1 MTYREFINSKLLVK
15 TNNVLNVDKSEL
27 NDTLFDYQKDL
38 VVWAL
43 KLGKSAI
50 FADTGLGK
58 TFMQLEWARIIN
70 EKKNK
75 PILIVAPLA
84 VTSQTQEEALKLNL
98 HIKYVKEQSEC
109 INGINVTNYE
119 RLDKFESDY
128 FIGIVLDE
136 SSILKSFTGVY
147 KKLLIDNFRNTE
159 FKLACSAT
167 PAPND
172 YMELGNHSEF
182 LNVMNLTEMLSMFF
196 VHDGGDTSH
205 WRLKGHAVERFWEWV
220 SSWSAIIKNPSDLGY
235 DGQKHKLPE
244 LIENDIVIQSD
255 NYNYNNDMLFSMPA
269 NTLDER
275 RLAQKNSFN
284 DRIKKTVEIVKSNP
298 DEQWLIWCNYND
310 EANELKK
317 LLSESI
323 NVQGSDEPETK
334 AKNLLSF
341 GKGEIKYLITKPKI
355 ASFGLNW
362 QSCHNIIFCS
372 LNDSYEQY
380 YQSIRRCYRFGQK
393 NNVNVYR
400 VLSYDEINILDNI
413 ERKHNEF
420 QYMQKKMS
428 IYTKKYVRENLQ
440 VKFKEMDK
448 SYNPQIEIK
457 LPEWLVSEE

>member
-1 MTYREFINSKLLVK
+1 MEYLDFINSKLKVENHNALI
-15 TNNVLNVDKSEL
+15 VDKSEINEL
-27 NDTLFDYQKDL
+27 LFDYQKDL

-43 KLGKSAI
+43 RLGKCAI

-58 TFMQLEWARIIN
+58 TFMQLEWARIVN
-70 EKKNK
+70 EHTNK

-84 VTSQTQEEALKLNL
+84 VTSQTIDEALKLNIQ
-98 HIKYVKEQSEC
+98 IKYVKEQSEC
-109 INGINVTNYE
+109 INGINITNYE
-119 RLDKFESDY
+119 RLDKFDSNY
-128 FIGIVLDE
+128 FVGIILDE

-147 KKLLIDNFRNTE
+147 KKLLIDNYRNTQ

-205 WRLKGHAVERFWEWV
+205 WRLKGHAVEKFWEWV
-220 SSWSAIIKNPSDLGY
+220 SSWSAIVKNPSDLGY
-235 DGQKHKLPE
+235 DGEKHKLPE
-244 LIENDIVIQSD
+244 LIENNIIVQSED
-255 NYNYNNDMLFSMPA
+255 SYNDMLFSLPA

-275 RLAQKNSFN
+275 RLAQKNSF
-284 DRIKKTVEIVKSNP
+284 DKRIKATVELVKNNP

-310 EANELKK
+310 EANELHK
-317 LLSESI
+317 LLSESV

-334 AKNLLSF
+334 AKNLLAF
-341 GKGEIKYLITKPKI
+341 GKNEIKYLITKPKI

-362 QSCHNIIFCS
+362 QCCHNVIFCS

-380 YQSIRRCYRFGQK
+380 YQAIRRCYRFGQK
-393 NNVNVYR
+393 YKVNVYR
-400 VLSYDEINILDNI
+400 VLSDGEINILNNI

-420 QYMQKKMS
+420 EYMQKKMS

-440 VKFKEMDK
+440 VEFKEMDK
-448 SYNPQIEIK
+448 SYNPKIELK

>member
-1 MTYREFINSKLLVK
+1 MTYKEFIDSKLLAK
-15 TNNVLNVDKSEL
+15 TNNVLNIDESEL
-27 NDTLFDYQKDL
+27 NNTLFDYQKDL

-58 TFMQLEWARIIN
+58 TFMQLEWSRIIN

-75 PILIVAPLA
+75 PVLIVAPLA

-98 HIKYVKEQSEC
+98 HIKYVQEQSEC
-109 INGINVTNYE
+109 INGINITTYE

-136 SSILKSFTGVY
+136 SSILKSFSGVY
-147 KKLLIDNFRNTE
+147 KKLLIDNFKNTE

-235 DGQKHKLPE
+235 DGEKHKLPE
-244 LIENDIVIQSD
+244 LIENDIIIQCD
-255 NYNYNNDMLFSMPA
+255 NYNNDMLFSMPA
-269 NTLDER
+269 NTLDESS
-275 RLAQKNSFN
+275 LVQKNSFKG
-284 DRIKKTVEIVKSNP
+284 RINKNVESVKSNP

-317 LLSESI
+317 LLSESV

-393 NNVNVYR
+393 NKVNVYR

>member
-1 MTYREFINSKLLVK
+1 MTYDEFINSKLLVK
-15 TNNVLNVDKSEL
+15 TNDVLNVDRSEL

-58 TFMQLEWARIIN
+58 TFMQLEWARMIN

-75 PILIVAPLA
+75 PVLIVAPLA

-98 HIKYVKEQSEC
+98 HIKYAKEQSEC
-109 INGINVTNYE
+109 INGINITNYE

-147 KKLLIDNFRNTE
+147 RKLLIDNFRNTE

-244 LIENDIVIQSD
+244 LIENNIVVQSD
-255 NYNYNNDMLFSMPA
+255 NCNKDMLFSMPA
-269 NTLDER
+269 NSLDER

-317 LLSESI
+317 LLSESV
-323 NVQGSDEPETK
+323 NVQGSDEPEIK

-393 NNVNVYR
+393 NKVNVYR

>member
-75 PILIVAPLA
+75 PVLIVAPLA

-109 INGINVTNYE
+109 INGINITNYE
-119 RLDKFESDY
+119 RLDKFESDC

-255 NYNYNNDMLFSMPA
+255 NYNNDMLFSMPA

-317 LLSESI
+317 LLSESV

>member
-1 MTYREFINSKLLVK
+1 MTYDEFINSKLLVK
-15 TNNVLNVDKSEL
+15 TNNVLNVDRSEL
-27 NDTLFDYQKDL
+27 NNTLFDYQKDL

-75 PILIVAPLA
+75 PVLIVAPLA

-109 INGINVTNYE
+109 INGINITNYE

-147 KKLLIDNFRNTE
+147 RKLLIDNFRNTE

-244 LIENDIVIQSD
+244 LIENNIVVQSD
-255 NYNYNNDMLFSMPA
+255 NYNNDMLFSMPA
-269 NTLDER
+269 NSLDER

-284 DRIKKTVEIVKSNP
+284 DRIKKAVEIVKSNP

-317 LLSESI
+317 LLSESV
-323 NVQGSDEPETK
+323 NVQGSDEPEIK

-393 NNVNVYR
+393 NKVNVYR

-440 VKFKEMDK
+440 VKSKEMDK

>member
-1 MTYREFINSKLLVK
+1 MTYKEFIDSKLLVK
-15 TNNVLNVDKSEL
+15 TNNVLNIDKSEL
-27 NDTLFDYQKDL
+27 NNTLFDYQKDL

-75 PILIVAPLA
+75 PVLIVAPLA
-84 VTSQTQEEALKLNL
+84 VTSQTQDEALKLNL

-109 INGINVTNYE
+109 INGINITNYE

-147 KKLLIDNFRNTE
+147 KKLLIDNFKNTE

-235 DGQKHKLPE
+235 DGEKHKLPE
-244 LIENDIVIQSD
+244 LIENDIIIQSD
-255 NYNYNNDMLFSMPA
+255 NYNNNNNMLFSMPA

-275 RLAQKNSFN
+275 RLAQKNSFK

-317 LLSESI
+317 LLSESV
-323 NVQGSDEPETK
+323 NVQGSDEPEIK

-362 QSCHNIIFCS
+362 QSCHNVIFCS

-393 NNVNVYR
+393 NKVNVYR

>member
-1 MTYREFINSKLLVK
+1 MTYREFIDSKLLVK
-15 TNNVLNVDKSEL
+15 TNNVLNIDKSEL
-27 NDTLFDYQKDL
+27 NNTLFDYQKDL

-75 PILIVAPLA
+75 PVLIVAPLA
-84 VTSQTQEEALKLNL
+84 VTSQTQDEALKLNL

-109 INGINVTNYE
+109 INGINITNYE

-136 SSILKSFTGVY
+136 SSILKSFSGVY
-147 KKLLIDNFRNTE
+147 KKLLIDNFKNTE

-205 WRLKGHAVERFWEWV
+205 WRLKGHAIERFWEWV

-244 LIENDIVIQSD
+244 LIENDIIIQSD
-255 NYNYNNDMLFSMPA
+255 NYNNDMLFSMPA

-275 RLAQKNSFN
+275 RLAQQNSFK
-284 DRIKKTVEIVKSNP
+284 DRIKTTVEIVKSNP

-317 LLSESI
+317 LLPESV
-323 NVQGSDEPETK
+323 NVQGSDEPEIK

-393 NNVNVYR
+393 NKVNVYR

-413 ERKHNEF
+413 GRKHNEF

-448 SYNPQIEIK
+448 SYNPQIKIK

>member
-1 MTYREFINSKLLVK
+1 MTYKEFIDSKLLVK
-15 TNNVLNVDKSEL
+15 TNNVLNIDKSEL
-27 NDTLFDYQKDL
+27 NNTLFDYQKDL

-75 PILIVAPLA
+75 PVLIVAPLA
-84 VTSQTQEEALKLNL
+84 VTSQTQDEALKLNL

-109 INGINVTNYE
+109 INGINITNYE
-119 RLDKFESDY
+119 RLDKFKSDY

-136 SSILKSFTGVY
+136 SSILKSFSGVY
-147 KKLLIDNFRNTE
+147 KKLLIDNFKNTE

-220 SSWSAIIKNPSDLGY
+220 SSWSAIIKSPSDLGY

-244 LIENDIVIQSD
+244 LIENDIIIQSD
-255 NYNYNNDMLFSMPA
+255 NYNNDMLFSMPA

-317 LLSESI
+317 LLSESV
-323 NVQGSDEPETK
+323 NVQGSDEPEIK

-393 NNVNVYR
+393 NKVNVYR

>member
-1 MTYREFINSKLLVK
+1 MTYDEFINSKLLVK
-15 TNNVLNVDKSEL
+15 TNDVLNVHKSEL

-75 PILIVAPLA
+75 PVLIVAPLA

-109 INGINVTNYE
+109 INGINITNYE

-128 FIGIVLDE
+128 FIGIVLEE

-147 KKLLIDNFRNTE
+147 RKLLIDNFRNTE

-235 DGQKHKLPE
+235 HGEKHKLPE
-244 LIENDIVIQSD
+244 LIENDIIIQSD
-255 NYNYNNDMLFSMPA
+255 NYNNDMLFSMPA
-269 NTLDER
+269 NSLDER

-317 LLSESI
+317 LLSESV
-323 NVQGSDEPETK
+323 NVQGSDEPEIK

-362 QSCHNIIFCS
+362 QACHNIIFCS

-448 SYNPQIEIK
+448 SYNPQIEMK

>member
-1 MTYREFINSKLLVK
+1 MTYDEFINSKLLVK
-15 TNNVLNVDKSEL
+15 TNDVLNVHKSEL
-27 NDTLFDYQKDL
+27 NNTLFDYQKDL

-75 PILIVAPLA
+75 PVLIVAPLA

-98 HIKYVKEQSEC
+98 HIKYVKEQYEC
-109 INGINVTNYE
+109 INGINITNYE

-182 LNVMNLTEMLSMFF
+182 RNVMNLTEMLSMFF

-235 DGQKHKLPE
+235 DGEKHKLPE
-244 LIENDIVIQSD
+244 LIENNIVVQSD
-255 NYNYNNDMLFSMPA
+255 NYNNDMLFSMPA
-269 NTLDER
+269 NSLDER

-317 LLSESI
+317 LLSESV
-323 NVQGSDEPETK
+323 NVQGSDEPEIK

-393 NNVNVYR
+393 NKVNVYR
-400 VLSYDEINILDNI
+400 VLSYDEINILDNV

-448 SYNPQIEIK
+448 SYNPQIEMK

>member
-1 MTYREFINSKLLVK
+1 MTYDEFINSKLLVK

-109 INGINVTNYE
+109 INGINITNYE

-136 SSILKSFTGVY
+136 SSILKSFTGVS

-255 NYNYNNDMLFSMPA
+255 NYNNDMLFSMPA

-317 LLSESI
+317 LLSESV

>member
-1 MTYREFINSKLLVK
+1 MTYREFIDFKLLVK
-15 TNNVLNVDKSEL
+15 TNNVLNIDKSEL
-27 NDTLFDYQKDL
+27 NNTLFDYQKDL

-58 TFMQLEWARIIN
+58 TFMQLEWSRIIN

-75 PILIVAPLA
+75 PVLIVAPLA
-84 VTSQTQEEALKLNL
+84 VTSQTQDEALKLNL

-109 INGINVTNYE
+109 INGINITNYE

-136 SSILKSFTGVY
+136 SSILKSFGGVY
-147 KKLLIDNFRNTE
+147 KKLLIDNFKNTE

-235 DGQKHKLPE
+235 DGEKHKLPE
-244 LIENDIVIQSD
+244 LIENDIIIQSD
-255 NYNYNNDMLFSMPA
+255 NYNNDMLFSMPA

-275 RLAQKNSFN
+275 RLAQKNSFK

-317 LLSESI
+317 LLSESV
-323 NVQGSDEPETK
+323 NVQGSDEPEIK

-393 NNVNVYR
+393 NKVNVYR

>member
-1 MTYREFINSKLLVK
+1 MTYDEFINSKLLVK
-15 TNNVLNVDKSEL
+15 TNNVLTVDKSEL

-75 PILIVAPLA
+75 PVLIVAPLA

-109 INGINVTNYE
+109 INGINITNYE

-255 NYNYNNDMLFSMPA
+255 NYNNDMLFSMPA

-317 LLSESI
+317 LLSESV

>member
-75 PILIVAPLA
+75 PVLIVAPLA

-98 HIKYVKEQSEC
+98 YIKYVKEQSEC
-109 INGINVTNYE
+109 INGINITNYE
-119 RLDKFESDY
+119 RLDKFESDC

-244 LIENDIVIQSD
+244 LIENDIIIQSD
-255 NYNYNNDMLFSMPA
+255 NYNNDMLFSMPA

-275 RLAQKNSFN
+275 RLAQKNSFK

-317 LLSESI
+317 LLSESV
-323 NVQGSDEPETK
+323 NVQGSDEPEIK